1 MVENNITFEGCRI
14 IFRNFT
20 GKQTQYNPAGKRN
33 FCVVIPTDQVI
44 GEDEDGEPIFLVN
57 QLLDDG
63 WNVKIRPPRDENDS
77 ELAYLQVAV
86 SFDNIPPKIWM
97 ISSNTRTL
105 LDETTVGQLDFA
117 EIVNVD
123 LIVRPYNWEV
133 NGKSGVKAYVKAMY
147 VTIEEDEFAAK
158 YFGDDDLPF

>member
-33 FCVVIPTDQVI
+33 FCVVIDDEKLTDRLI
-44 GEDEDGEPIFLVN
+44 A
-57 QLLDDG
+57 DG
-63 WNVKIRPPRDENDS
+63 WNVKQRPPRDDDDAPLS
-77 ELAYLQVAV
+77 YLQVAV
-86 SFDNIPPKIWM
+86 SYDNIPPNIWM
-97 ISSNTRTL
+97 ISSNSRTL
-105 LDETTVGQLDFA
+105 LDESTVGQLDFA

-147 VTIEEDEFAAK
+147 VTIEEDAFAAK
-158 YFGDDDLPF
+158 YFGDTSDVPF

>member
-1 MVENNITFEGCRI
+1 MVDSNITFEGCRI

-33 FCVVIPTDQVI
+33 FCVVI
-44 GEDEDGEPIFLVN
+44 EDEALAE
-57 QLLDDG
+57 QLIADG
-63 WNVKIRPPRDENDS
+63 WNVKQRPPRDDDDTS
-77 ELAYLQVAV
+77 LSYLQVAV
-86 SFDNIPPKIWM
+86 SYDNIPPNIWM
-97 ISSNTRTL
+97 ISSNSRTL
-105 LDETTVGQLDFA
+105 LDDTTVGQLDFA

-147 VTIEEDEFAAK
+147 VTIEEDAFAAK
-158 YFGDDDLPF
+158 YFGNDEDVPF